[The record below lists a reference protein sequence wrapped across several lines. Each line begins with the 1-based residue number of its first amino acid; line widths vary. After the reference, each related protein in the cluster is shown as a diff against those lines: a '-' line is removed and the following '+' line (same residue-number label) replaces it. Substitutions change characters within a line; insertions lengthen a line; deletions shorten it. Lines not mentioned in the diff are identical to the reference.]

1 MTKLDC
7 NVSNCMYNAD
17 KKCSKND
24 ILIDGSEANMVCLT
38 LLIVVK
44 GAIRCLTPDIQ

>member
-7 NVSNCMYNAD
+7 NVVNCMYNAD

-24 ILIDGSEANMVCLT
+24 ILVEEVCADDVAAT
-38 LLIVVK
+38 IVHD
-44 GAIRCLTPDIQ
+44 R